1 VSGSGSSPEIEDP
14 DVYRSLVEG
23 IPAIL
28 YIDRPDE
35 LSTNYYTSPQAVDLL
50 GFTQA
55 EWGNTQDLWIR
66 QMHPQDRERVM
77 AENDRSNKEGDR
89 FFAEYRMLASDG
101 RIVWIRDEALP
112 VSDGQGGAI
121 RWKGVM
127 LDITAQKEAEEK
139 LRWSLEVLRRTIQ
152 ERRELARRLES
163 AQEEER
169 RRIAADIHDDPIQV
183 MSAID
188 MRLQMLADMPQ
199 TATPDEIRDLQAIV
213 RLSVERLRSL
223 LFELRPE
230 ALDREGLV
238 AALRQYLQH
247 TSKETKW
254 LYEVQ
259 DDLASEPPPELRA
272 SLYRIAQQ
280 ALANARL
287 HAEASSVSV
296 RVRSVDGG
304 VALRVHDDGHGFDA
318 SSIEDPQPGHL
329 GLPTMIERAQLA
341 GGWCRISSQAGHGT
355 TVESW
360 LPVDYE
366 QALPDL
372 SGFKTD

>member
-1 VSGSGSSPEIEDP
+1 MNEDASRELEDA

-50 GFTQA
+50 GFTQE
-55 EWGNTQDLWIR
+55 EWGHTLDLWIR
-66 QMHPQDRERVM
+66 QLHPEDRERVK
-77 AENDRSNKEGDR
+77 AENERSNLAGDR

-112 VSDGQGGAI
+112 VSDGEGKAA
-121 RWKGVM
+121 RWRGIM

-139 LRWSLEVLRRTIQ
+139 VRWSLEVLRRTIQ
-152 ERRELARRLES
+152 ERRELAQRLEG

-183 MSAID
+183 MSAVD
-188 MRLQMLADMPQ
+188 MRLQMLGQMTGPI
-199 TATPDEIRDLQAIV
+199 PSKEIADLQAIV
-213 RLSVERLRSL
+213 RQSVERLRSL

-247 TSKETKW
+247 SSQETHW
-254 LYEVQ
+254 SFEV
-259 DDLASEPPPELRA
+259 DDELTSEPPPDLRA

-280 ALANARL
+280 AIANARV
-287 HAEASSVSV
+287 HAQAKNVHV
-296 RVRSVDGG
+296 RAKSVDGG
-304 VALRVHDDGHGFDA
+304 VSVRVLDDGRGFDPA
-318 SSIEDPQPGHL
+318 SIEDPEPGHL
-329 GLPTMIERAQLA
+329 GLPTMIERADLA
-341 GGWCRISSQAGHGT
+341 GGWCQISSVKGEGT
-355 TVESW
+355 TVECW
-360 LPVDYE
+360 LPLDD
-366 QALPDL
+366 ADL
-372 SGFKTD
+372 VTSGTAEE